1 MKTST
6 LLNRRTMR
14 KLQLAAMTTALV
26 AAGSGAYAAE
36 GEATTGVAPE
46 AIVDGKI
53 GFVLTTFHW
62 AVHATEQ
69 KTECPDGPN
78 DGPREQYAKLFPK
91 QEGVQ
96 RTVLETELAREAA
109 VWFPDT
115 ETADLGFKEP
125 VSKVAPGV
133 NLDGKVSADD
143 FTSPEGET
151 GIDNQF
157 YRMLGCIDDYRPGGS
172 LYHFNN
178 FYMQSRNYFRIL
190 IELSNVD
197 DLTNDDDVTVN
208 LYRGMD
214 PLLTDATGNA
224 FLPYGTQRIDTRW
237 GKKFQAQFKGTI
249 KDGVL
254 TTAPADIHIPYN
266 YAFTDFG
273 VIRMRDSQLKVS
285 LTAEGASG
293 MWGGYIDY
301 DSFYRALNGALGT
314 HSLSYGRQAAP
325 TMYRAMEKL
334 ADGFPDAKGK
344 NTAISGAIAVTF
356 RQTFI
361 KRPQMEVASEGA
373 APEQATSEQ
382 RSTQRAFR

>member
-1 MKTST
+1 MKMSTS
-6 LLNRRTMR
+6 LNRPALR
-14 KLQLAAMTTALV
+14 KLQLAALTTALV
-26 AAGSGAYAAE
+26 AFGPSAYAAE
-36 GEATTGVAPE
+36 GEAAADAAPE

-69 KTECPDGPN
+69 KTECPDGSN

-91 QEGVQ
+91 EDGKQ
-96 RTVLETELAREAA
+96 RSVLETELARESA

-115 ETADLGFKEP
+115 EKSNFPFKEP
-125 VSKVAPGV
+125 VSKIAPGV
-133 NLDGKVSADD
+133 NLDGKSDASD
-143 FTSPEGET
+143 FTSPQGEA

-178 FYMQSRNYFRIL
+178 FYMQSRDYFRIL

-197 DLTNDDDVTVN
+197 SLANDDDVTVN

-214 PLLTDATGNA
+214 PLLTDATGNE
-224 FLPYGTQRIDTRW
+224 FLPYGTQRVDARW
-237 GKKFQAQFKGTI
+237 GKKFTAQFKGKI

-254 TTAPADIHIPYN
+254 TTEAADIRIPYN
-266 YAFTDFG
+266 YAFTDYG
-273 VIRMRDSQLKVS
+273 VIRMRDAQLKVNI
-285 LTAEGASG
+285 TAEGANG
-293 MWGGYIDY
+293 MWGGFIDY
-301 DSFYRALNGALGT
+301 NSFYRALNGALGT

-325 TMYRAMEKL
+325 SMYHAMERL
-334 ADGFPDAKGK
+334 ADGFPDAKTGK

-361 KRPQMEVASEGA
+361 KQPQQQVAGVPGSA
-373 APEQATSEQ
+373 KDSASDKA
-382 RSTQRAFR
+382 RR